1 MPAAPPK
8 PEKARTSHY
17 QPLSYW
23 LTSGRTSSRP
33 PPGRAG
39 ARDTTEEASRGEG
52 GADVCFSGPCQPPV
66 PLMGRGI
73 RHPGPQRLA
82 PADRV
87 AAMARMAVIG
97 RAAHFRDQAGN
108 HVGRAAEAGAGENQ
122 RLAADIVMAAVRPAQ
137 PHAAHGAVGVGEQ
150 AFDNSFG
157 EDRDAGGLDRKST
170 RLNSSH

>member
-1 MPAAPPK
+1 MI
-8 PEKARTSHY
+8 R
-17 QPLSYW
+17 
-23 LTSGRTSSRP
+23 RP
-33 PPGRAG
+33 PRST
-39 ARDTTEEASRGEG
+39 RTDTLFPYTTLFRS
-52 GADVCFSGPCQPPV
+52 
-66 PLMGRGI
+66 
-73 RHPGPQRLA
+73 
-82 PADRV
+82 
-87 AAMARMAVIG
+87 MAVIG